1 MSRKAM
7 LSIFIIATLAILP
20 VACKKGD
27 SGSVA
32 LGPVSDFREM
42 VAKDA
47 AGYVVMN
54 FKTMSE
60 KGLFDEVLKDA
71 KSLEE
76 LNRFQKSTGIDP
88 KKDLETGIIVLM
100 SIPSGPTTGNEEMYF
115 IASGKFDQKKITA
128 SLKEENKGT
137 LQEEKIAGHTV
148 YHGKITDTETQVE
161 KDLFVSF
168 KDNNLI
174 LFASND
180 ASIQNA
186 IQIVDGKK
194 DSIAKGSK
202 LYDMTDNVNKDH
214 MFWGLLT
221 IPEASKKELENGPG
235 MMFPA
240 FKEINCIYFGGTY
253 DGKNLG
259 IDANLFTEKSD
270 SVKELATTLNSFKDM
285 MKSFASQGEQEN
297 PETAKAME
305 IINKINIS
313 SEKDSVKI
321 SVSLSKE
328 QLEKLNP
335 KDTETK

>member
-1 MSRKAM
+1 MSRKAL
-7 LSIFIIATLAILP
+7 LSLFIIAALAILP
-20 VACKKGD
+20 VACKKGESD
-27 SGSVA
+27 SVA
-32 LGPVSDFREM
+32 LGSVSDFREM
-42 VAKDA
+42 VVKDA

-60 KGLFDEVLKDA
+60 KGLFDELLKDA
-71 KSLEE
+71 KSLDE

-128 SLKEENKGT
+128 SLKEENKGA
-137 LQEEKIAGHTV
+137 LKEEKIAGHTV
-148 YHGKITDTETQVE
+148 YHGRITDTETQVE

-168 KDNNLI
+168 KDNNLV
-174 LFASND
+174 LFASNA

-259 IDANLFTEKSD
+259 IDANLFTEKSE
-270 SVKELATTLNSFKDM
+270 SIKELATTLNSFKDM

-305 IINKINIS
+305 LINQINIG

-321 SVSLSKE
+321 SISLTKE